1 MKKQELT
8 VLKIEDLRPFPG
20 NPFHLVEDEQLME
33 LSESIKEFGMAAPIL
48 TRLAED
54 GNGYE
59 VIAGQRRVR
68 AAELAG
74 MDRVPAVVLPI
85 DHDREIVALVD
96 SNI

>member
-48 TRLAED
+48 TRPAED

-59 VIAGQRRVR
+59 VIAGQRRVQIGR
-68 AAELAG
+68 ASCRE
-74 MDRVPAVVLPI
+74 RV
-85 DHDREIVALVD
+85 
-96 SNI
+96 